1 MSDNDY
7 RWAVARLNSLRSMR
21 AENLRDGYGV
31 SDIRCYSIDHQTLP
45 MQCLEGL
52 VFTPTIK
59 DVLVKYVEG
68 MGSVLLSL
76 RKIFENLTQLA
87 AQHVQSMITWQRVL
101 GPKSRKPWPE
111 QIRPI

>member
-1 MSDNDY
+1 
-7 RWAVARLNSLRSMR
+7 MR

-101 GPKSRKPWPE
+101 GPKSRNLSQLSPRRIFRLALGFRCP
-111 QIRPI
+111 PSGA